1 MKFKQNPF
9 YVLKIKSL
17 ETKNMT
23 NIPNCQGGA
32 RADTVIETK
41 HRDSMQ
47 IFSIPSA

>member
-9 YVLKIKSL
+9 YVLKIKSV

-32 RADTVIETK
+32 RADTVVYFKEKRQSTQS
-41 HRDSMQ
+41 DLN
-47 IFSIPSA
+47 